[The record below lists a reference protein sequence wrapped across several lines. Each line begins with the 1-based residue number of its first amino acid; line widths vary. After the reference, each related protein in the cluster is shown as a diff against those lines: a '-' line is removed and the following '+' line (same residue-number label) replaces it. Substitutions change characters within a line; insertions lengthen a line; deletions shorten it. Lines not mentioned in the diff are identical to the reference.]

1 MKKLLLKRAFGILL
15 TLSLIIT
22 CIPAAIS
29 PSAETAAIPGAHI
42 ENGGFEEG
50 NFSNWIVKDSDC
62 FSITADKKLYSNY
75 SVKAT
80 GENGH
85 ITQSV
90 KIEKDTDYTV
100 GYYSYVD
107 TTGGKSDNGSVF
119 IRSSD
124 ETEITNIPIDT
135 AASGKWR
142 YNIKS
147 FNSGDL
153 TEILIDIYL
162 EKGTVYFDEFYIK
175 KANNLVHYGDFPNKS
190 GAGWRGLNNTTV
202 AADDDAFGGSGG
214 SLLKKAEDG
223 ITYNTITVE
232 KNTNYIL
239 TFYSKG
245 CLNGNYG
252 YIQPVLSSPDSKL
265 SVLSAAGGADWK
277 KSVCL
282 INSGDF
288 VTLKLF
294 IQAKSVYF
302 DNVSVVK
309 AIAVSDIY
317 SAEEGGT
324 VTIADSTSD
333 YAEVGSYNTV
343 TAAADSEHRFAGWY
357 NGNIL
362 VSKDAAYTFK
372 VTEGVKLTAKFTVIN
387 KADIVNSDF
396 EEDTELKDC
405 GYSNI
410 KNITKVEIT
419 DTAAHSGSRS
429 LLLKN
434 DDTNS
439 PNLFLKVNVTKNQD
453 YVLRFFAKTV
463 SEGVP
468 GVQIKGTDMWGNKI
482 ILNSFGLT
490 AKTEDWTEYTKTFN
504 SGDHSVIY
512 INFFGNKK
520 EFETYIDDI
529 TVAKAVEIKFD
540 AVNGS
545 VNYVNQYGT
554 GSSCLYGDKITAT
567 AYPND
572 MYRLLGWKKADEENY
587 FSTEGSVTLTAC
599 ENMNIAAVF
608 GFDGYGDLNGDGKL
622 DEEDTALLKKVLLE
636 IKGIEYNAENAD
648 VNRNSKIDITDLAA
662 LNERILILNAEQ

>member
-22 CIPAAIS
+22 CIPAAIF

-50 NFSNWIVKDSDC
+50 NFSSWIVKDSDC
-62 FSITADKKLYSNY
+62 FSIADMALYSNY

-135 AASGKWR
+135 AVSGKWR
-142 YNIKS
+142 YNSKS

-175 KANNLVHYGDFPNKS
+175 KANNLVNYGDFPNKS
-190 GAGWRGLNNTTV
+190 GAGWRGLDDTKV
-202 AADDDAFGGSGG
+202 AADDDAMGGSGG
-214 SLLKKAEDG
+214 SLLRKANNG
-223 ITYNTITVE
+223 TAFSRINVE
-232 KNTNYIL
+232 KNTDYIL
-239 TFYSKG
+239 TFYTKG
-245 CLNGNYG
+245 CDADNKG
-252 YIQPVLSSPDSKL
+252 YIAFNKMQADGSG
-265 SVLSAAGGADWK
+265 AAEWK
-277 KSVCL
+277 KTTYKF
-282 INSGDF
+282 NSGSEVQIDF
-288 VTLKLF
+288 Y
-294 IQAKSVYF
+294 IQAEGRVYF

-396 EEDTELKDC
+396 EEDTELKNC

-410 KNITKVEIT
+410 SNISTVEIT

-434 DDTNS
+434 DKTNY

-463 SEGVP
+463 SEGEP
-468 GVQIKGTDMWGNKI
+468 GVQIKGTNMWGDKI

-512 INFFGNKK
+512 INFFGNGK

-529 TVAKAVEIKFD
+529 NVAKSVEIKFD

-622 DEEDTALLKKVLLE
+622 DEEDTALLKMVLLE
-636 IKGIEYNAENAD
+636 IKGIKYNAENAD

-662 LNERILILNAEQ
+662 LNERILILNAAQ